1 MSRGGE
7 NRTPAKSFGD
17 SYDTISPHPYK
28 VVDGVGGEMVALIPI
43 HHTPN
48 INGRLYKRP
57 FMLSFTDNS
66 VKSVIVILI
75 Y

>member
-1 MSRGGE
+1 MERIE
-7 NRTPAKSFGD
+7 LPPKVLETPMIPFHHTPTGFINEVGD
-17 SYDTISPHPYK
+17 EK
-28 VVDGVGGEMVALIPI
+28 VALIPI